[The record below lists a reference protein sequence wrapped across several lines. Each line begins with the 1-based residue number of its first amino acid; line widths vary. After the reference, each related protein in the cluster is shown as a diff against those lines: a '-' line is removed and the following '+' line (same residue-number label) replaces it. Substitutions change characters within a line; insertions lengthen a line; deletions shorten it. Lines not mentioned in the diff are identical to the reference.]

1 VRKRA
6 TFSIHKEHSMS
17 VKAKFARATLI
28 HPALAGSLIL
38 LSACSDASAPTLGGR
53 TLSFALA
60 TRPATTASASA
71 AATLSASSAALS
83 GSETIALGNDTIIV
97 TSAQLVL
104 RKIELERVSSTTG
117 CSGTESDLSSS
128 NEVADDCESV
138 RTGPILVDLPLGGGA
153 ARAFTATLDT
163 GTYKKFEVKV
173 HSPDSG
179 DAADAA
185 FLQTNP
191 DFNHVSIR
199 VSGTYNHTPF
209 TFTTALD
216 AEQETE
222 LVPLVVV
229 TDATPLSLTLM
240 VDLSGWF
247 LNEARTALVS
257 PASAMPGQPN
267 QSIVENNIK
276 SSFHAFEDENEDGQD
291 DH

>member
-1 VRKRA
+1 
-6 TFSIHKEHSMS
+6 MS

-222 LVPLVVV
+222 LVPPVVV

>member
-1 VRKRA
+1 
-6 TFSIHKEHSMS
+6 MS
-17 VKAKFARATLI
+17 VKAKFARTLLT
-28 HPALAGSLIL
+28 HPALAGSLL
-38 LSACSDASAPTLGGR
+38 LLAGCSDAAAPTLGGR
-53 TLSFALA
+53 TFAFALA
-60 TRPATTASASA
+60 TRPAATASAA
-71 AATLSASSAALS
+71 AATLSASSAALT
-83 GSETIALGNDTIIV
+83 GSETIALGNDTIVV

-104 RKIELERVSSTTG
+104 RKIELERVSAETA
-117 CSGTESDLSSS
+117 CSGSESDQSSS

-138 RTGPILVDLPLGGGA
+138 RTGPILVDLPLGSGA

-163 GTYKKFEVKV
+163 GTYGKFEVKV

-191 DFNHVSIR
+191 DFTHVSIR
-199 VSGTYNHTPF
+199 VSGTFNHAPF
-209 TFTTALD
+209 TFTTSLD
-216 AEQETE
+216 AEQEAE
-222 LVPLVVV
+222 LVPPVSV
-229 TDATPLSLTLM
+229 TEATPASLTLM

-247 LNEARTALVS
+247 LNEGRTALVD

-276 SSFHAFEDENEDGQD
+276 SSFHAFEDENEDGQE

>member
-1 VRKRA
+1 
-6 TFSIHKEHSMS
+6 MS

-38 LSACSDASAPTLGGR
+38 VAACSDASAPSLGGR

-60 TRPATTASASA
+60 TRPATTASAPA
-71 AATLSASSAALS
+71 AATFSASSASLA
-83 GSETIALGNDTIIV
+83 GSETIALGSDTMVV

-117 CSGTESDLSSS
+117 CSGSESDLSSS
-128 NEVADDCESV
+128 NQMADDCESV

-163 GTYKKFEVKV
+163 GTYRKFEVKV

-199 VSGTYNHTPF
+199 VSGTYNHTQF
-209 TFTTALD
+209 TYTTALD

-222 LVPLVVV
+222 LVPPVAV

-240 VDLSGWF
+240 VDLGGWF
-247 LNEARTALVS
+247 LNEARTGLVS

-276 SSFHAFEDENEDGQD
+276 SSFHAFEDENEDGQE